1 LGLRPSASPDL
12 RLTNWT
18 ANLTPNLL
26 LARRGFLADQHPGK
40 RGSDPD
46 FQVWVAC
53 ALACEGTDHMIVR
66 SQLELKD
73 EARAG

>member
-1 LGLRPSASPDL
+1 
-12 RLTNWT
+12 
-18 ANLTPNLL
+18 
-26 LARRGFLADQHPGK
+26 LADQQPGE

-46 FQVWVAC
+46 FQVWVAR